1 MCVAYPGRVVS
12 IEGTHGMVD
21 FSGSEVRVNLSMVP
35 AKLGDYVLVHAGM
48 AIQIVKRARQRTGS
62 PCSRRSGKKWVTSDW
77 QLGTSDLHTTFG
89 HRPL

>member
-48 AIQIVKRARQRTGS
+48 AIQIVKKDEAKDWIALFKEIGEEM
-62 PCSRRSGKKWVTSDW
+62 GDW

-89 HRPL
+89 HCPL

>member
-35 AKLGDYVLVHAGM
+35 AKLGDYVLVHAGIFETEPHPGLGQHFT
-48 AIQIVKRARQRTGS
+48 AGGAARGQNQAFAHHEA
-62 PCSRRSGKKWVTSDW
+62 PN
-77 QLGTSDLHTTFG
+77 
-89 HRPL
+89 

>member
-35 AKLGDYVLVHAGM
+35 AKLGDYVLVHAG
-48 AIQIVKRARQRTGS
+48 IGDPDREKGR
-62 PCSRRSGKKWVTSDW
+62 GKGLD
-77 QLGTSDLHTTFG
+77 
-89 HRPL
+89 RPVQGDRGRNG